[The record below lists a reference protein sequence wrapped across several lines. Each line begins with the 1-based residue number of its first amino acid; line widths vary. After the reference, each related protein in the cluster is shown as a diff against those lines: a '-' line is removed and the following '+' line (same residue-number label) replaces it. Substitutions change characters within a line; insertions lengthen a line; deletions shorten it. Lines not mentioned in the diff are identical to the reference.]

1 MIVKINLALSLDGFV
16 AREDGSLDWLPQP
29 GDIPEG
35 EDFGFGQFLSSV
47 DLLAM
52 GRASFETVLGFGD
65 WPYGT
70 LRTEVLT
77 TRSLD
82 IPGGLETIV
91 SRAEG
96 TPRALRARWERE
108 GRSAVYLDG
117 GETVRRF
124 LADGLVDEMT
134 LTRVPVL
141 LGRGRGIFPDTERS
155 ALWEHQG
162 TDHLPLGLVRSRYR
176 RR

>member
-29 GDIPEG
+29 QDMPEG

-47 DLLAM
+47 DLLAT
-52 GRASFETVLGFGD
+52 GRATFETVLGFGE
-65 WPYGT
+65 WPYGA

-77 TRSLD
+77 TRDLE
-82 IPGGLETIV
+82 IPTPLRGTV
-91 SRAEG
+91 ARVEG
-96 TPRALRARWERE
+96 TPCALCRRWERE
-108 GRSAVYLDG
+108 GVQAVYLDG

-124 LADGLVDEMT
+124 LAEGLVDEMT

-141 LGRGRGIFPDTERS
+141 LGKGKRIFPETKTS
-155 ALWEHQG
+155 ASW
-162 TDHLPLGLVRSRYR
+162 DHLETDVLPKGLVRSRYR